1 MVLLLRLGLHF
12 VVIVVSEAGFLGTL
26 GQLVAEADDLFAK
39 LVDDLG
45 VVGDVKLDVEHVPL
59 HHGLDLLRPVCV
71 LQRVQ
76 RVFIGGKCRRNI
88 GDHDGA
94 AVATQRVLE
103 EPGELGVAVG
113 YMLLLLLCRG
123 HLGQLTKRIDAVP

>member
-12 VVIVVSEAGFLGTL
+12 VVIVISEAWFLGTL

-59 HHGLDLLRPVCV
+59 HHSLDLLRPICV

-76 RVFIGGKCRRNI
+76 RVFISRKCRRNI

-94 AVATQRVLE
+94 AVATQ
-103 EPGELGVAVG
+103 
-113 YMLLLLLCRG
+113 
-123 HLGQLTKRIDAVP
+123 